1 MTKEKFKTND
11 VGFDNPTQPLR
22 GEYEEA
28 QALFD
33 LQPAITQRFFEAQ
46 GRQLAETILQ
56 NQSQARFTLPDRVM
70 TDSAAKDAGGHA
82 GSTPVPVPSEFREQV
97 TGGVIDRLTRSD
109 LRTVLRQRL
118 AELEGSNRK
127 AVSVSA
133 QLIRFAT
140 ARFMVYSMLPSGRSI
155 QYIAPEGEEI
165 PSIPA
170 ENPGRSGIGDHRANG
185 CHR

>member
-1 MTKEKFKTND
+1 MAKEKFKTNN
-11 VGFDNPTQPLR
+11 VGFDNPTQSLR

-33 LQPAITQRFFEAQ
+33 LQPAITQHFFEAQ

-70 TDSAAKDAGGHA
+70 TDSAAKNAGGHA

-109 LRTVLRQRL
+109 MRTVLRQRL

-140 ARFMVYSMLPSGRSI
+140 ARFMVYSMLPSGRSDPVHC
-155 QYIAPEGEEI
+155 ARGGGN
-165 PSIPA
+165 SIDSRRKS
-170 ENPGRSGIGDHRANG
+170 GRSGIGDHRADG